1 MENKRGWERG
11 CRVIYAMNTIMRSL
25 NAEDWFSVW
34 LTFGVPD
41 GDFTLE
47 SIKRDYPNDEE
58 FDCRFNKLSALFIKL
73 LGKQAAKIVIE
84 EEEGRILTP
93 KIKWDTKG
101 ILYVGQD
108 TNA

>member
-1 MENKRGWERG
+1 MKNKREWERG
-11 CRVIYAMNTIMRSL
+11 CRVIDAMNTIMLSL
-25 NAEDWFSVW
+25 NDVDWFAVW
-34 LTFGVPD
+34 LTCGVPG

-58 FDCRFNKLSALFIKL
+58 FDCRFNQLSALFIKV

-84 EEEGRILTP
+84 EDEGILTR
-93 KIKWDTKG
+93 KIKWDTKE

>member
-1 MENKRGWERG
+1 MKNKRGWKHG
-11 CRVIYAMNTIMRSL
+11 CRVIDAMNTIMRSL
-25 NAEDWFSVW
+25 NDEAWFDVW
-34 LTFGVPD
+34 LSCGVPD

-58 FDCRFNKLSALFIKL
+58 FDCSFNKLSALFIKV
-73 LGKQAAKIVIE
+73 LGCQAAKIVIE
-84 EEEGRILTP
+84 EEEGILTRG
-93 KIKWDTKG
+93 IKWDTKA

>member
-1 MENKRGWERG
+1 MKNKRGWEHG
-11 CRVIYAMNTIMRSL
+11 CRVIDAMNTIMRSL
-25 NAEDWFSVW
+25 NDEDWFAVW
-34 LTFGVPD
+34 LTCGVPD

-58 FDCRFNKLSALFIKL
+58 FDCRFNKLSALFIKV
-73 LGKQAAKIVIE
+73 LGKQAAKIVME
-84 EEEGRILTP
+84 EEEGILTR
-93 KIKWDTKG
+93 KIKWDTKA